1 MGRRFALGG
10 GRVGRREVSEMTKER
25 WTRMAKI
32 VAAFYGVPLGDVLPM
47 PLFLRPDCEARLFM
61 EAVNA
66 LAKIY
71 RK

>member
-1 MGRRFALGG
+1 
-10 GRVGRREVSEMTKER
+10 MTKER
-25 WTRMAKI
+25 WTRMAGI